1 MLPKKPT
8 QIEER
13 MLKEYAGILTYQ
25 VKTRKRSK
33 LLDNTIAYNS
43 KNEMNIKQRIDENIP
58 DSILMQSIGID
69 IELQSKIYDSNL
81 VFEFSDDVTFENCLK
96 ILRMLYEQYN
106 WEANEGKMLGDMIGN
121 KNSLRLL
128 CNFDV
133 RMG

>member
-1 MLPKKPT
+1 MESDILNHDSKLYKNLTTVLDNKLLPKKPT

-81 VFEFSDDVTFENCLK
+81 VL
-96 ILRMLYEQYN
+96 
-106 WEANEGKMLGDMIGN
+106 
-121 KNSLRLL
+121 NSLMMSLL
-128 CNFDV
+128 KTV
-133 RMG
+133 